1 MCTSVSVQPHKH
13 RNPAFSWHSQEDIG
27 WRLRSYVT
35 KKSGPPQTKSLRWRW
50 NGERNLMQS
59 YNKIYKLIYLHIES
73 GQLCDPSQ
81 VSDPSPGELG
91 SHLRVSGAFIHFQ
104 QNPRVWAAG
113 SWIKCSDQGALI
125 FHRVQRQM
133 QKHRWEGMEIQ
144 PKIIILIKESSDKCI
159 FEPRKSPEHQG
170 AQFMWQTSAL
180 QQSLR
185 TRDRDQQSML
195 RWIIPLLDL

>member
-13 RNPAFSWHSQEDIG
+13 RNPAFSWHSQSPFHSGRHRLKAQKLRDKKVGSTTNKVFEMEMK
-27 WRLRSYVT
+27 WR
-35 KKSGPPQTKSLRWRW
+35 KKH
-50 NGERNLMQS
+50 
-59 YNKIYKLIYLHIES
+59 LHIES
-73 GQLCDPSQ
+73 GQLCDPSH

-180 QQSLR
+180 QRSLR